1 MVKEAARAAI
11 ETDPVSSA
19 AAYEHADAATAV
31 PSLIGLL
38 GSEQRDAQYVAAY
51 ALGEFRTPEARQA
64 LQHYLKSDET
74 TGGRRQAATI
84 ALARLGDRDAL
95 AAVREM
101 VPKLGGRDLLEAAR
115 ALDAARDPRALA
127 ILRQVLTGD
136 HDLLR
141 YEAAVLIGSRDA
153 DAVRR
158 TLTTGLTS
166 RNPWTRIAALTAFR
180 RLGWDVP
187 LEGRLL
193 LADAAPHVAAA
204 AVAAVSRRLAAPPPR
219 AAAEPHGA

>member
-1 MVKEAARAAI
+1 
-11 ETDPVSSA
+11 
-19 AAYEHADAATAV
+19 
-31 PSLIGLL
+31 
-38 GSEQRDAQYVAAY
+38 
-51 ALGEFRTPEARQA
+51 
-64 LQHYLKSDET
+64 
-74 TGGRRQAATI
+74 
-84 ALARLGDRDAL
+84 
-95 AAVREM
+95 
-101 VPKLGGRDLLEAAR
+101 
-115 ALDAARDPRALA
+115 
-127 ILRQVLTGD
+127 
-136 HDLLR
+136 
-141 YEAAVLIGSRDA
+141 
-153 DAVRR
+153 VRR